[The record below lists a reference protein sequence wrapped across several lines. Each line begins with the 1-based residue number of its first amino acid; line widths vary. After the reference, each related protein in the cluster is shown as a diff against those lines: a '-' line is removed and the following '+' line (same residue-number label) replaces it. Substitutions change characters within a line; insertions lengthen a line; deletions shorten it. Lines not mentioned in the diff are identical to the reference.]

1 MENGAHALHMAFA
14 IFVFVLAI
22 SLAFATFSQAREVSD
37 IVLYYNDKT
46 NFDEYV
52 ESMSGSYRIVGLDV
66 IVPLIRNYIH
76 ENENYSVVVDLGS
89 EKIIFDINEQNNQG
103 IFGHTELL
111 DYCETNLKRIIKNYQ
126 GRLFE
131 EIFSEYVQVGGVKEF
146 ADGETLEKIN
156 TLTKVKITYKLK

>member
-1 MENGAHALHMAFA
+1 MENVAHALYIAFA
-14 IFVFVLAI
+14 IFIFVLAI
-22 SLAFATFSQAREVSD
+22 SLAFVTFSQAREVSD
-37 IVLYYNDKT
+37 MVLYYSDKT

-52 ESMSGSYRIVGLDV
+52 ELNNQANRVVGLDV
-66 IVPLIRNYIH
+66 IVPKIRNYIH

-89 EKIIFDINEQNNQG
+89 KKIIFDINEQANQG
-103 IFGHTELL
+103 IFGDKELKE
-111 DYCETNLKRIIKNYQ
+111 YCENNLKTIIKNYK
-126 GRLFE
+126 GRQFE